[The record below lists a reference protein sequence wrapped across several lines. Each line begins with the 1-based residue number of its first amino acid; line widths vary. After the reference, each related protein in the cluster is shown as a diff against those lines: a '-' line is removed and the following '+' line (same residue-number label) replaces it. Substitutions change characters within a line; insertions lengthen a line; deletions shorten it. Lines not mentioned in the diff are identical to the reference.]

1 MKKLSLI
8 FVVIF
13 ITSSAYAQWY
23 QISFDSSSYSLYQP
37 KFVNSDIGW
46 LLAFDENPPNTTTI
60 YNTTNGGINWIPQF
74 NSYAPIISNF
84 YLDENNGWFTKL
96 ASAGAVLYYTSNGGT
111 NWVIRHS
118 GFEFFYDIR
127 FFDLNNGIAVGSS
140 GAPQSGAI
148 FKTSDGGITWQV
160 VLNNDYSIFDCCE
173 FINPLVGWCASQIMV
188 DSSSIL
194 KTIDGGL
201 TWTELPSPEFSS
213 ILKMKFF
220 NELEG
225 WILSDGNLYKTMD
238 GGSSW
243 DLKFT
248 SITDFSFVDSS
259 NGWYLSQNKIYH
271 STDEGE
277 NWVLQYAYPGN
288 SLANIF
294 FLNSNDGWVSGRYGL
309 LLKTINGGIPVELT
323 SFTSSVYENDITL
336 YWATATETNNHGFEV
351 QRKQVFSHQSS
362 VGNGEWNVLAFINGN
377 GTTTEPQ
384 TYSFVDENLQAGKY
398 QYKLKQID
406 FDGTFEYSNTIEVDI
421 NSPTKFSL
429 SQNYPNPFNP
439 STIIKFSIPSVETH
453 RDASLLTTLKV
464 FDVLGKEV
472 ATLVNAEKPAGS
484 FNADFN
490 ASHLASGIYY
500 YQLKAGEFVETK
512 KMILLR

>member
-160 VLNNDYSIFDCCE
+160 VLNNDYSIFYCCE
-173 FINPLVGWCASQIMV
+173 FINPLVGWCASQIVV

-213 ILKMKFF
+213 IRKMKFF

-225 WILSDGNLYKTMD
+225 WILLNGNFYKTVN
-238 GGSSW
+238 GGISW

-277 NWVLQYAYPGN
+277 NWVLQYANPGN

-309 LLKTINGGIPVELT
+309 LLKTINGGIPVELI
-323 SFTSSVYENDITL
+323 SFSLSINENDVTL
-336 YWATATETNNHGFEV
+336 NWATATETNNQGFEIE
-351 QRKQVFSHQSS
+351 RKSANSNYEKIGFVAGF
-362 VGNGEWNVLAFINGN
+362 
-377 GTTTEPQ
+377 GTTTERKS
-384 TYSFVDENLQAGKY
+384 YSFLDENVATGSYLY
-398 QYKLKQID
+398 RLKQID
-406 FDGTFEYSNTIEVDI
+406 YNGTFEYSKSIEVIVDI
-421 NSPTKFSL
+421 TPTEFAL
-429 SQNYPNPFNP
+429 NQNYPNPFNP
-439 STIIKFSIPSVETH
+439 STTIKYSISSSEFVSIKVYDVIGNEIAKLVDVKQDAGKYEVSF
-453 RDASLLTTLKV
+453 DASTLSSGVYLYKIQ
-464 FDVLGKEV
+464 
-472 ATLVNAEKPAGS
+472 AGS
-484 FNADFN
+484 FV
-490 ASHLASGIYY
+490 
-500 YQLKAGEFVETK
+500 QTK
-512 KMILLR
+512 KMILMK